1 MIHQIFC
8 LPHAG
13 ASAAPYGRWRRL
25 LPGIDLRP
33 VELPGHGRRLDE
45 PLIDDMQT
53 LAAQLAEELQGVL
66 RPPYALFGHSLGAL
80 LAFETAH
87 VLRERGFTA
96 PSALFASGTAAPGR
110 RDDREFASEKSD
122 AELIDHLRRYQGTSE
137 AVLAESE
144 LMRLTLPVLRADF
157 RMCGRYR
164 HRPRRPLGCPIHV
177 LGGRDDT
184 ATAEQLEA
192 WGEESSGGFS
202 RTMFDGGHFFLFRHE
217 TAVVEL
223 VRRLLTSLPR
233 PCAAVA

>member
-1 MIHQIFC
+1 MIRQLFC
-8 LPHAG
+8 FPHAG

-25 LPGIDLRP
+25 LPGVDLRP

-45 PLIDDMQT
+45 PLLDDMPA
-53 LAAQLAEELQGVL
+53 LAAQLVEELRGIL

-80 LAFETAH
+80 LAFEVAH
-87 VLRERGFTA
+87 LLRESGSPA

-110 RDDREFASEKSD
+110 RDDREFSGDKSD
-122 AELIDHLRRYQGTSE
+122 AELIEHLRRYQGTSD

-164 HRPRRPLGCPIHV
+164 HRSRPPLDCPIHV
-177 LGGRDDT
+177 LAGRDDT
-184 ATAEQLEA
+184 ATTEQLEA
-192 WGEESSGGFS
+192 WAEESVTGFS

-217 TAVVEL
+217 ADVVGL
-223 VRRLLTSLPR
+223 VCRLLSGPALPR
-233 PCAAVA
+233 AAVA